1 MQSFDIKFIQ
11 KKIGYTFKNTAF
23 LKTAFIHSS
32 YANENKDK
40 SNERLEFLGDSV
52 LSIIITDYI
61 YANCKRNEGDL
72 SKIRASLVNEQTL
85 SFIFKELG
93 FQDFIFRG
101 EGLKNVLPTNAMMA
115 DAMEALIASI
125 YLDGGLNKA
134 KEFVLSIFDSVLTET
149 MKEGVPE
156 SNKCLLQE
164 KFKTAKIYY
173 DTKSSGEGQDK
184 VYLSKVYINGV
195 VCGEGSST
203 KKRFAEDLA
212 AKQALTKVKKV

>member
-1 MQSFDIKFIQ
+1 MFDVKYIQ
-11 KKIGYTFKNTAF
+11 NKIGYTFKNNNL
-23 LKTAFIHSS
+23 LKSAFIHSS
-32 YANENKDK
+32 YANENKEK

-85 SFIFKELG
+85 SFIFKQLG
-93 FQDFIFRG
+93 FQEFIFRG
-101 EGLKNVLPTNAMMA
+101 EGLKNILPTNAMMA

-134 KEFVLSIFDSVLTET
+134 KIFVLSIFESVLKET
-149 MKEGVPE
+149 IKDGVPE

-164 KFKTAKIYY
+164 KYKNAKILY
-173 DTKSSGEGQDK
+173 DTKSTGEGQDK
-184 VYLSKVYINGV
+184 IYVSKVFINGV
-195 VCGEGSST
+195 ACGEGSST